1 MGYRFSRC
9 RYSFDYVMVCNDVR
23 SRSATRQDVKEKGF
37 TLVELAM
44 VVTII
49 ALLLAGI
56 LKGQSLIGGAKAKDV
71 ISVISDLRIACAQ
84 FRDRYKYLPGDWPF
98 TAGEI
103 QGLSAGTTVGTNGDG
118 SIDGAIASTGAAET
132 GSEVA
137 ELPLQLY
144 QAGLIGKL
152 NASDAQRRIITSFGA
167 VHVVSRVTANSLV
180 PDFSGANP
188 SARNAIVVSNLP
200 CDIASEADAAIDDGN
215 VSKGRVLGTT
225 CTNGIVQWLAAA
237 L

>member
-1 MGYRFSRC
+1 
-9 RYSFDYVMVCNDVR
+9 MVCNDVR
-23 SRSATRQDVKEKGF
+23 SRVAARQNVKEKGF
-37 TLVELAM
+37 TLAELAI

-49 ALLLAGI
+49 ALLLVGI

-71 ISVISDLRIACAQ
+71 ISVISDLRIACSE
-84 FRDRYKYLPGDWPF
+84 FRGRYKYLPGDWPF

-103 QGLSAGTTVGTNGDG
+103 QGVAAGTTIGTNGDG
-118 SIDGAIASTGAAET
+118 SIDGAIASTGAAQV

-152 NASDAQRRIITSFGA
+152 NASDAQRRIVTSFGA
-167 VHVVSRVTANSLV
+167 VHVVSRGTANSLV
-180 PDFSGANP
+180 PNFSGANP

-200 CDIASEADAAIDDGN
+200 CEIANEVDAAIDDGN
-215 VSKGRVLGTT
+215 ISTGRVLGTT
-225 CTNGIVQWLAAA
+225 CTNGIVLWLAAA